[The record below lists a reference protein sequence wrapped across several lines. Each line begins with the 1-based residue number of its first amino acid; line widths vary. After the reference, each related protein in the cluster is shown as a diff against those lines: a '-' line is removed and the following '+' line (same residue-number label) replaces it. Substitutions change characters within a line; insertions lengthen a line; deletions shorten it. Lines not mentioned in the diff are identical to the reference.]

1 MPAQALAAVA
11 TLLSFA
17 PHGNRVEMVLDRGS
31 AEVVWSS
38 ARTFRFRRALDGPL
52 PAVQAATAEPVAIQV
67 DDTPGGLRMRSPL
80 LEVTIDKHGLLV
92 RVKGPDGAALL
103 TDLSEPKPDG
113 AGVTWDRQAP
123 AGVRFYG
130 LGPRADLAFDLRGK
144 SVQAEIPFL
153 LSTSGYGEFHMGDGQ
168 FHFDFT
174 GDYRY
179 RIQVPRVDYCFYYG
193 PSPKQIFEAR
203 KDGPTMA
210 LLPIRQAPGTWET
223 LRSELLGLVQG
234 AMSGN
239 LDPSFDLSAYDQAAP
254 ELQQQIGRAHV

>member
-92 RVKGPDGAALL
+92 RVKGPEGAALL
-103 TDLSEPKPDG
+103 TD
-113 AGVTWDRQAP
+113 
-123 AGVRFYG
+123 F
-130 LGPRADLAFDLRGK
+130 
-144 SVQAEIPFL
+144 
-153 LSTSGYGEFHMGDGQ
+153 
-168 FHFDFT
+168 
-174 GDYRY
+174 
-179 RIQVPRVDYCFYYG
+179 
-193 PSPKQIFEAR
+193 
-203 KDGPTMA
+203 
-210 LLPIRQAPGTWET
+210 
-223 LRSELLGLVQG
+223 
-234 AMSGN
+234 
-239 LDPSFDLSAYDQAAP
+239 
-254 ELQQQIGRAHV
+254 